1 MSDVRIITNNQK
13 RPIIYYWE
21 LTNDERNEFSYA
33 NEDDTFFRYKW
44 ELYCLADF
52 MSLQDNDGP
61 FQGWQGYSSD
71 SYFSGIVIKY
81 PPDNDYDFIIV
92 GWYCS

>member
-1 MSDVRIITNNQK
+1 MI
-13 RPIIYYWE
+13 
-21 LTNDERNEFSYA
+21 
-33 NEDDTFFRYKW
+33 
-44 ELYCLADF
+44 
-52 MSLQDNDGP
+52 LQDNGGP
-61 FQGWQGYSSD
+61 FQGWDGYSSD